1 MKLAMSKKTLL
12 EIIGIVAVIAVI
24 AGVTFAYLSASVTNN
39 QIGGETYRFSMTLSV
54 TRVDPASAPS
64 KGHKLIPLTET
75 DIDKAIESGCVDDN
89 GYEVCEI
96 YALTFQNTGS
106 RAVTM
111 SGSMTPISN
120 GFDNIYYD
128 VTDIGNDKT
137 ALTTG
142 TQLSGLTAV
151 TNGFTNLN
159 IPIGSSTMYLIMYI
173 KNNQTNNQPNDQA
186 RTFVG
191 KIDLI
196 DNASN
201 AGRVQASFVA
211 GE

>member
-12 EIIGIVAVIAVI
+12 GIISIVAVIAVI
-24 AGVTFAYLSASVTNN
+24 AGVTFAYFNATVTSNP
-39 QIGGETYRFSMTLSV
+39 ISGETYRFSITMSV
-54 TRVDPASAPS
+54 TRVDPTSTPS

-120 GFDNIYYD
+120 DFDSIYYD
-128 VTDIGNDKT
+128 VTNIGDAKT
-137 ALTTG
+137 ALTAG
-142 TQLSGLTAV
+142 TQLSGLITV

-196 DNASN
+196 DNASD
-201 AGRVQASFVA
+201 AGRIQASFVA